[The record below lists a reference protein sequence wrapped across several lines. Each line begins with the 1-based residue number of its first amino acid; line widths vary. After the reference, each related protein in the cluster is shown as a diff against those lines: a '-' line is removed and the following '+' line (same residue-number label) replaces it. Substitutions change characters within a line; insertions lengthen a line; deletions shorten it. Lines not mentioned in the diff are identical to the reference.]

1 MKITVIGGS
10 GFLGSHVADLLTES
24 GHDVIIYDKKESNW
38 KNQKQKIILGDIL
51 EIENL
56 EKALS
61 KSEIV
66 YNFAAFSDID
76 ETIHKPIET
85 SKVNIIGTLNAL
97 ELCKKY
103 SIKRFILASTIYVYS
118 THFGN
123 FYKCSKKSAENFVEE
138 YNRLFDL
145 NYTILRYGSLY
156 GPRSD
161 SNNGLYKIIKSA
173 IENEEINYV
182 GNIEARREYIHAKD
196 AAVASVKILE
206 EEFKNQNIILSG
218 PDSLRV
224 YDIMKMIS
232 EILGKKHKLKFQ
244 DQTKGGHYLRT
255 PYSFQPRVAKKYT
268 LNFYYDLGQGILEMI
283 GHIKGKIN

>member
-10 GFLGSHVADLLTES
+10 GCLGSHVADHLTES

-103 SIKRFILASTIYVYS
+103 SIKRS
-118 THFGN
+118 
-123 FYKCSKKSAENFVEE
+123 
-138 YNRLFDL
+138 LF
-145 NYTILRYGSLY
+145 
-156 GPRSD
+156 
-161 SNNGLYKIIKSA
+161 
-173 IENEEINYV
+173 
-182 GNIEARREYIHAKD
+182 
-196 AAVASVKILE
+196 
-206 EEFKNQNIILSG
+206 
-218 PDSLRV
+218 
-224 YDIMKMIS
+224 
-232 EILGKKHKLKFQ
+232 
-244 DQTKGGHYLRT
+244 
-255 PYSFQPRVAKKYT
+255 
-268 LNFYYDLGQGILEMI
+268 
-283 GHIKGKIN
+283 